1 MDAVWLSHYPPGTA
15 AEINAEEFASLI
27 AIFEQSC
34 LRFTDR
40 PAYHNLG
47 VTLTYSEVERLSRD
61 CGAYLLSIGMVKG
74 DRVAL
79 MMPNLLQYPVAMF
92 GALRA
97 GLIVVNINPLYTA
110 RELRHQLIDS
120 GARAIIILENFAH
133 LLAQVRVDTP
143 LEHIVTTGIGDL
155 APFAKRAVVN
165 FLVRRIKRLVP
176 AFELPGAVSL
186 RHALAVGSRCEFRPS
201 AIGPQDI
208 AFLQYTGGTTGIA
221 KGAMLTHRNMVANLL
236 QVGAFWQNLI
246 EPGQEVVI
254 TPLPLY
260 HIFCLTC
267 NCLLFMQH
275 GALNVLITNPRD
287 IPAFVS
293 ELRKWRFSM
302 IIGVNTL
309 YDALM
314 RHRGFARLDFSAL
327 KLGAAGGMAL
337 HATVAEKWRAITGRP
352 LIEGYGLTEASPV
365 VACNSYE
372 APALGSVGLPL
383 PSTEISIREGN
394 VEVPA
399 GESGELC
406 VRGPQVMRGYWNR
419 REETAMVLTADSW
432 LRTGDIAVLEASGV
446 LRIVDRKKDLII
458 VSAFKVFPNEIE
470 TVVAEHPAVL
480 ECGCI
485 GVPDARSGQA
495 VKIFVV
501 LREGSSLAQEELLV
515 HCRERLTGYKVPKYL
530 EFRASLPKTDV
541 GKVLR
546 RALAEEQ
553 SSRAA

>member
-15 AEINAEEFASLI
+15 AEINADEFASLI

-74 DRVAL
+74 DRIAL

-143 LEHIVTTGIGDL
+143 LEHIVTTSIGDL

-165 FLVRRIKRLVP
+165 FLVRRIRRLVP
-176 AFELPGAVSL
+176 A
-186 RHALAVGSRCEFRPS
+186 
-201 AIGPQDI
+201 
-208 AFLQYTGGTTGIA
+208 
-221 KGAMLTHRNMVANLL
+221 MVANLL

-246 EPGQEVVI
+246 EPGQGVMI
-254 TPLPLY
+254 TPVPLY

-399 GESGELC
+399 GECGELC

-419 REETAMVLTADSW
+419 REDNGHGAHG
-432 LRTGDIAVLEASGV
+432 R
-446 LRIVDRKKDLII
+446 
-458 VSAFKVFPNEIE
+458 F
-470 TVVAEHPAVL
+470 VATH
-480 ECGCI
+480 
-485 GVPDARSGQA
+485 R
-495 VKIFVV
+495 
-501 LREGSSLAQEELLV
+501 R
-515 HCRERLTGYKVPKYL
+515 HCRARMRLHRRPG
-530 EFRASLPKTDV
+530 
-541 GKVLR
+541 
-546 RALAEEQ
+546 RAL
-553 SSRAA
+553 RAGRQDICRLARG